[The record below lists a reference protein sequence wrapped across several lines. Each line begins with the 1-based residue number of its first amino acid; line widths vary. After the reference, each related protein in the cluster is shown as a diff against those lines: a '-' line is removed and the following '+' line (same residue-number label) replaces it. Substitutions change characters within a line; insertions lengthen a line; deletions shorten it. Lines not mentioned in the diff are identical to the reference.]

1 LIHILDIGARG
12 ELHPRWNK
20 IADRLHVTAFDADR
34 NAPIQKAAV
43 GKFEVLEGALWRE
56 AAVVPFHL
64 TRSPGC
70 SSIFAPNPEYLR
82 RFDDPGRF
90 DVVEQRQVQARPLNS
105 FGIRP
110 HFIKLDTQ
118 GSELA
123 ILEGASDC
131 LDSVIGI
138 EIETELAPMYK
149 EAPLFSEVDAFL
161 RNHDFELHDLNRFFW
176 RDLEDRRMR
185 FVCAEA
191 LYFKRRDKIRE
202 RAIAETLMN
211 CYALTLRQAVAHSYQ
226 WLSRYVRRQ
235 RLYDSDMQI
244 GQ

>member
-12 ELHPRWNK
+12 DLHPRWNR

-34 NAPIQKAAV
+34 NAPIEKAAV
-43 GKFEVLEGALWRE
+43 QRFEVLEGALWKEE
-56 AAVVPFHL
+56 AVLDLHL

-70 SSIFAPNPEYLR
+70 SSIYLPNQEFLR
-82 RFDDPGRF
+82 RFDNPGRF
-90 DVVEQRQVQARPLNS
+90 DVLETRQVKAKPLDS

-118 GSELA
+118 GSELG
-123 ILEGASDC
+123 ILEGATRC

-149 EAPLFSEVDAFL
+149 DAPLFPEVDVFL
-161 RNHDFELHDLNRFFW
+161 RDHGFELHDLNRFFW

-191 LYFKRRDKIRE
+191 LYFKRRDKVQE
-202 RAIAETLMN
+202 KATAEILMD

-226 WLSRYVRRQ
+226 WLSRFVRRQ